1 MFSRGVFLSC
11 IISMALLAC
20 SGNVRPVA
28 RPMPPSTDSVS
39 HLLTVMGFDL
49 AVAQLVRKVD
59 ASTRAAMTGVLE
71 RRNINA
77 EQRRVF
83 DEMEDQVI
91 GVIDYEFSWDRF
103 GPVMI
108 ESIQAAYTQ
117 EDVDA
122 CTRFFQSPAGREISV
137 QLPQAMQ
144 DLASEIM
151 KTGDGNVQPEIEQ
164 GMEVA
169 MAKAIASQLSPSA
182 RNATAAF
189 GKTPAGRDLVARMPE
204 WEKQFDVHFA
214 VLKAD
219 ADRRMRAVRDEYIA
233 RIRATSAAR

>member
-1 MFSRGVFLSC
+1 MFSRGLFLSC

-164 GMEVA
+164 GMEAA

-189 GKTPAGRDLVARMPE
+189 WKTPAGRDLVARMPE